1 MYRFRIYLKEIMD
14 IEELCLD
21 AIVRGNGEYEVLHSW
36 GSIYDNLL
44 KEALEHDLSIIYIDL
59 ETNERK
65 VETIEETETIK
76 QTLEAA
82 SRFVHKWY
90 NLKSKVDKLKEG

>member
-1 MYRFRIYLKEIMD
+1 VYRFRIYLKEIMD

-21 AIVRGNGEYEVLHSW
+21 ALVKENGECEILHSW

-44 KEALEHDLSIIYIDL
+44 KEALKNDLSIIYIDP

-65 VETIEETETIK
+65 VETIEETQAIK
-76 QTLEAA
+76 ETLEAT
-82 SRFVHKWY
+82 SRFIHKWY
-90 NLKSKVDKLKEG
+90 NLKSKVDKLK